1 MAGKQTPEFG
11 WYLVAPGVSLG
22 WIGRPFSG
30 VRDRPSQA
38 VLVSGW
44 ASGVVE

>member
-30 VRDRPSQA
+30 VRGRPSQA